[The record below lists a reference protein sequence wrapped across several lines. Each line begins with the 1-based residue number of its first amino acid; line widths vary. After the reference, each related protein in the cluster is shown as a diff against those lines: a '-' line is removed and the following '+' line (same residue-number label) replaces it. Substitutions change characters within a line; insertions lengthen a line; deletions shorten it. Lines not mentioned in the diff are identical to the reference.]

1 LTTNEYGRLTEKYN
15 ISRGVEIEKKIETN
29 NKEVV
34 DGYTEYFS
42 QGCDYNGQLGHGSD
56 PAQHDRNRHVNTP
69 KSLSFDILIK

>member
-1 LTTNEYGRLTEKYN
+1 LTEKYN

-42 QGCDYNGQLGHGSD
+42 QGCDYNG
-56 PAQHDRNRHVNTP
+56 
-69 KSLSFDILIK
+69 